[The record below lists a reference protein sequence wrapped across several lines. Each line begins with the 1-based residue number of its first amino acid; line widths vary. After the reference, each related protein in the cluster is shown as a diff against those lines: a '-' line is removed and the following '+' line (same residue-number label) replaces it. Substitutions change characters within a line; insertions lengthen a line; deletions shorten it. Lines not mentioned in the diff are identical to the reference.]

1 MLKYSAKTGHGTLM
15 NLHSFKI
22 PTEPR
27 MSTTKTNR
35 AIASFSNMQTEAL
48 TSVIV
53 VVVVVVV
60 VVYRHHLN
68 ILNA

>member
-1 MLKYSAKTGHGTLM
+1 M

-35 AIASFSNMQTEAL
+35 AIASFSNRQTEAL

-53 VVVVVVV
+53 VVVVA
-60 VVYRHHLN
+60 YSHHLN
-68 ILNA
+68 TLNA